1 MALYRVHLHLARS
14 KEYPEGSSRCG
25 YEFVVPLDDEMK
37 LDPEQW
43 KNHKDDCT
51 VHRFWEGEEDLRG
64 KLRHVGKGWKFDYD
78 ENDDEDDELFFK
90 LDRHKLAEGEYVS
103 IRERDGE
110 MHTFKVVAVR
120 PYP

>member
-14 KEYPEGSSRCG
+14 HDHPEGTSNCG
-25 YEFVVPLDDEMK
+25 YEFVVPLDADMT
-37 LDPEQW
+37 LDPETW
-43 KNHKDDCT
+43 KAHKDDCT

-64 KLRHVGKGWKFDYD
+64 HLRHVGKGWKFDYD
-78 ENDDEDDELFFK
+78 AGEGDDDELFFK

-103 IRERDGE
+103 ITESDGE

-120 PYP
+120 PFP